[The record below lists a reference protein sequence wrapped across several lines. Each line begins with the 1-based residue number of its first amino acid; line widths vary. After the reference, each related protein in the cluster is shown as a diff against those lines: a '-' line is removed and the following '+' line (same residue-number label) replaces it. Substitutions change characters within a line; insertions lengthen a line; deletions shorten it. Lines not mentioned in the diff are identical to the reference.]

1 MSGECQRLINTTL
14 NRSRWCGK
22 GAITC
27 DGDCDDDGSNDDCGN
42 DDDDG
47 DDDDGD
53 DDDDDGDDDDDDNNG
68 CVDPSVP
75 CTNSTSNCFANACNH
90 LSATVSSVT

>member
-1 MSGECQRLINTTL
+1 MSGECQRLINTAL
-14 NRSRWCGK
+14 NRSLWCGK

-27 DGDCDDDGSNDDCGN
+27 DGGCDDDGSNDDCGN

-47 DDDDGD
+47 
-53 DDDDDGDDDDDDNNG
+53 DDDDNNG